1 MTWNINFGRMLLQ
14 IVLHTDLDQ
23 TAPIPVHVHI
33 QLDVTQ

>member
-1 MTWNINFGRMLLQ
+1 MTWSINFGRMLLQ

-23 TAPIPVHVHI
+23 TALIPVHVHI

>member
-14 IVLHTDLDQ
+14 IVLHTDLDK